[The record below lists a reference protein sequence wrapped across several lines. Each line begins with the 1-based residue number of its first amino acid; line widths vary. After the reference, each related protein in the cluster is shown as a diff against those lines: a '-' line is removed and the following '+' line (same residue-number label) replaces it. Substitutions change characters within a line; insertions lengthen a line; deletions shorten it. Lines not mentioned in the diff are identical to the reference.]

1 MVVRENGL
9 LLHGVL
15 YAVLGLVRGLFRLE
29 VYQTAGVLPVFQQV
43 DNGVCRPL
51 ALIAGVIAA
60 GAARPAVFQ
69 RTRRG
74 DLLLRKHTG
83 NLGRAVP
90 GKAKLVYLPDYR
102 RGFLVNDIILVLVHE
117 IAVHRLAGN
126 GFAAHAFCSFYCLD
140 FFARISHQPFVE
152 QISQRGKIVV
162 HAAVCA
168 VHIVV
173 DSDKTHALLGEQHFR
188 VKPYLQVVSP

>member
-1 MVVRENGL
+1 MVVLKNSL

-15 YAVLGLVRGLFRLE
+15 YTVLDLVRGLLRLE

-43 DNGVCRPL
+43 DNGICRPF

-60 GAARPAVFQ
+60 CAASPLIFQ
-69 RTRRG
+69 RPRRG

-168 VHIVV
+168 VHIIV

-188 VKPYLQVVSP
+188 VKSHLQVVSP